1 VALSP
6 SEFADAPVSGR
17 TVLAIDVLRATS
29 AAVAACDAGCALIV
43 PVPDEAPA
51 LARRD
56 GGGVLL
62 AGERGGQA
70 IPGFDLGNSPDE
82 FTRERVEG
90 RTVVLTTTNGTAAM
104 MRAAAGA
111 AAALAALTNV
121 SAAARW
127 ARGQARDV
135 TLLCAGT
142 NGKVAMEDDFPEQV
156 TELMAFLED
165 DFPTAH
171 PFGRVKAMPAP
182 VAEDRYVG
190 PAVWMLGSSMWSSA
204 AAVEFGLPYSFAHFF
219 SPVKTR
225 DAIEA
230 YMRNFRPGVRLEK
243 PEATVA
249 VGVICAD
256 TQEEAEFLSASV
268 KLLQQRIRLGERK
281 PVAAPEEA
289 LRELKMRGEMPLEEG
304 EWPRYFVGTPAVVR
318 ERLEQM
324 AGELGIDE
332 VIVNTIVWDH
342 EKRIRSYEMLAKE
355 FRLG

>member
-1 VALSP
+1 MRVHVALSP

-17 TVLAIDVLRATS
+17 TVLAIDVLRATR

-43 PVPDEAPA
+43 PVPDEVAA

-135 TLLCAGT
+135 TLLCAGD
-142 NGKVAMEDDFPEQV
+142 NG
-156 TELMAFLED
+156 AFSLED
-165 DFPTAH
+165 AVCA
-171 PFGRVKAMPAP
+171 GLLVQAL
-182 VAEDRYVG
+182 G
-190 PAVWMLGSSMWSSA
+190 PAELAGGASSA
-204 AAVEFGLPYSFAHFF
+204 VALGRHYAGCLGRLATDSLWARRLAHQA
-219 SPVKTR
+219 R
-225 DAIEA
+225 DADLA
-230 YMRNFRPGVRLEK
+230 ACLRQDVS
-243 PEATVA
+243 VA
-249 VGVICAD
+249 VPVFTGAGFAAAGSAQDALAADGRGRRGVGA
-256 TQEEAEFLSASV
+256 
-268 KLLQQRIRLGERK
+268 
-281 PVAAPEEA
+281 
-289 LRELKMRGEMPLEEG
+289 
-304 EWPRYFVGTPAVVR
+304 
-318 ERLEQM
+318 
-324 AGELGIDE
+324 
-332 VIVNTIVWDH
+332 
-342 EKRIRSYEMLAKE
+342 
-355 FRLG
+355 